1 MKCVFKELF
10 VKHSIW
16 LFAKNLSFC
25 HQNSRNIVIVLGL
38 TDISRHLDYSFNV
51 SMSLRKV
58 HSPERCL
65 ALPVLGAG
73 LEDTSRTLSLSS
85 DNSAHF
91 STIHKYSILVSKHA
105 SGQKNLFQY
114 QRDKTPFIIQIKNIM
129 NSFWLIY
136 NELHMY
142 VHLKF
147 GFWTFQCKIKAIM
160 IHCTMVSQAGQEFA
174 RFLHIA
180 SWCFLVLKLK
190 VCTSKN
196 NDMIIGVHIV
206 NQF

>member
-1 MKCVFKELF
+1 MQLLKYKSLKLSQTFHENWRYKLVHSFEKQINKSLMKCVFKELF

-25 HQNSRNIVIVLGL
+25 HQNSRNIVIVMGL

-51 SMSLRKV
+51 SMSLGKV

-105 SGQKNLFQY
+105 SGLKI
-114 QRDKTPFIIQIKNIM
+114 FISIPKGQ
-129 NSFWLIY
+129 NS
-136 NELHMY
+136 
-142 VHLKF
+142 
-147 GFWTFQCKIKAIM
+147 
-160 IHCTMVSQAGQEFA
+160 IHHA
-174 RFLHIA
+174 
-180 SWCFLVLKLK
+180 
-190 VCTSKN
+190 N
-196 NDMIIGVHIV
+196 
-206 NQF
+206 